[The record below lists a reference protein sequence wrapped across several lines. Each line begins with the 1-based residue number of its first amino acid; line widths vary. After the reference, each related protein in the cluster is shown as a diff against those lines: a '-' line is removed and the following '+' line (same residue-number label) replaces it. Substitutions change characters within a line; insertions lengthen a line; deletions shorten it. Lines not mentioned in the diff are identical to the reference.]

1 MGTFAV
7 SIAAAAAALV
17 VIAAPALAADG
28 TFDRAWG
35 KDVDQGGGTGFEI
48 CVAAASCKAG
58 SSGAL
63 GGELNTSIASFSAV
77 ATDALGNVYF
87 ADQIN
92 QRIQKFDSSGNWE
105 RAWGKDVIAGNAETG
120 FEVCVVA
127 ASCQAGGAGGLG
139 GEFGGPQGIAT
150 DAQGDVYVTDFFN
163 QRVQKFNSSG
173 GFLRTWGKN
182 VDQTGGSGFEVCTA
196 ALSCQ
201 GGVTGTLGGEF
212 GNPSNVAT
220 DAQGNVYVG
229 EIANQ
234 RVQKFDSSGAFLR
247 AWGKDVDQGPSTGFE
262 ICIAASS
269 CQAGT
274 AGGLGGEFDRPW
286 VGADAQGNVYVADQ
300 LQHRIQKFDSSG
312 AFLRAWGKDVDQT
325 GGTGFEVCVA
335 AASCQGG
342 TSGGLGGEFFI
353 PLGVATDAQR
363 NVYVAD
369 LNHRIQKFD
378 SSGTFLRAW
387 GRNVDQGGGTSFEIC
402 AVAASCQSGATGGLG
417 GELSF
422 PTGAATD
429 AQGNLYVGDTANN
442 RIQKFADPTPPPR
455 DGEEGD
461 TSPPDTTITKGPRP
475 RTKKKT
481 ASFEFSSTEP
491 GSTLVCKL
499 DDGPSEPCTS
509 PHDVKVKKGRHHF
522 EVRATDAAGNV
533 DPTPATQDWK
543 VKKKKR

>member
-229 EIANQ
+229 EIAN
-234 RVQKFDSSGAFLR
+234 
-247 AWGKDVDQGPSTGFE
+247 
-262 ICIAASS
+262 
-269 CQAGT
+269 
-274 AGGLGGEFDRPW
+274 
-286 VGADAQGNVYVADQ
+286 
-300 LQHRIQKFDSSG
+300 HRIQKFDSSG

-442 RIQKFADPTPPPR
+442 RIQKFADPTQPPR

-491 GSTLVCKL
+491 GSTPVCKL